1 MKPEFIFLIPFLP
14 LFGALINVL
23 FGSRLP
29 RRISTGLAVFG
40 IALSTV
46 MVLLL
51 WPYSG
56 GEGTEVR
63 LYTWFE
69 SGSLQVPLV
78 LLFDRLSASMAL
90 MVSGVSTLI
99 HVYCL
104 GYMRKENDHVRFFVL
119 LNLFVFAMLVIVLA
133 GDLLVLFL
141 GWEGVGFCSYAL
153 IGFWY
158 REEKNA
164 DAGQKA
170 FLMTRTADIF
180 LLIAILWLF
189 RIFGTLSITDITAR
203 PELIPAGAV
212 TPLVLLLLAGACGK
226 SAQLPFMSWLPDAMA
241 GPTPVS
247 ALIHAA
253 TMVTAGVY
261 LLCRLFPLVVLS
273 PEGMAAIALV
283 GVLSAFYA
291 ALCALAQDEIKKV
304 LAYSTMSQVGY
315 MFLGVGAG
323 TMSGAMFHLYTH
335 AFFKSLLF
343 LGAGCIILLTGE
355 NNIHRMDR
363 TARRNPLVFG
373 TFLIG
378 ALSLAGA
385 PLTSC
390 FFSKDSILLTVFSHT
405 APFYK
410 LLWVLGTLTALLTG
424 LYTFRLIYLVFWG
437 GERSSREAPAVPLSM
452 GVVLPLLAFLA
463 LFSGLMNIPAF
474 FGGSE
479 RFRRFLGDVDLVQ
492 VMASHKVELILTI
505 LAVAIFALG
514 WALAHGL
521 FRKNPAP
528 RDNAVSSL
536 FLHGFYGDQV
546 LDLFFLRPFRGLANF
561 WNRVAEQL
569 ILDGF
574 FTGLGKMT
582 IASGEVVRRM
592 QTGRLSTYLGSFAW
606 GLVFLVAYF
615 LWCVLRIK

>member
-1 MKPEFIFLIPFLP
+1 MKPEFIFLIPLLP

-23 FGSRLP
+23 FGSHLP
-29 RRISTGLAVFG
+29 RRISSGLAVVG
-40 IALSTV
+40 VVLSTV
-46 MVLLL
+46 MVLVL

-56 GEGTEVR
+56 GEGTQVQ

-90 MVSGVSTLI
+90 MVSGVSSLI
-99 HVYCL
+99 HFYCL
-104 GYMRKENDHVRFFVL
+104 GYMRKENDHVRFFAL

-170 FLMTRTADIF
+170 FLMTRAADIF

-189 RIFGTLSITDITAR
+189 RIFGTLSITDITAHL
-203 PELIPAGAV
+203 ELIPAGVV

-291 ALCALAQDEIKKV
+291 ALCALAQNEIKRV

-315 MFLGVGAG
+315 MFLAVGAG

-343 LGAGCIILLTGE
+343 LGAGGIILLTGE

-363 TARRNPLVFG
+363 TARRNPLIFG

-390 FFSKDSILLTVFSHT
+390 FFSKDSILLTVFSQGST
-405 APFYK
+405 FYK
-410 LLWVLGTLTALLTG
+410 LLWILATFTALLTG
-424 LYTFRLIYLVFWG
+424 LYTFRLIYLLFWG
-437 GERSSREAPAVPLSM
+437 GEKPSRQAPAFPLSM
-452 GVVLPLLAFLA
+452 GVVLPILAFLV
-463 LFSGLMNIPAF
+463 LFSGLLNIPAF
-474 FGGSE
+474 FGGEE
-479 RFRRFLGDVDLVQ
+479 RFRRFLGDLDLVQ
-492 VMASHKVELILTI
+492 VMASHKAELIVTV
-505 LAVAIFALG
+505 LAVAIFALE

-521 FRKNPAP
+521 FRKRPAP
-528 RDNAVSSL
+528 RDNVASSFL
-536 FLHGFYGDQV
+536 LHGFYVDRL
-546 LDLFFLRPFRGLANF
+546 LDFFLLRPFRGLAKF

-574 FTGLGKMT
+574 FAGLGKIT
-582 IASGEVVRRM
+582 IASGSVVRRM

-606 GLVFLVAYF
+606 GLLFLVGYF
-615 LWCVLRIK
+615 LWRVLRI

>member
-1 MKPEFIFLIPFLP
+1 MKPELIFLIPFLP

-29 RRISTGLAVFG
+29 RRVSSGLAVAG
-40 IALSTV
+40 VALSTV
-46 MVLLL
+46 MVLAL
-51 WPYSG
+51 WPHAG
-56 GEGTEVR
+56 GEGMEVR

-69 SGSLQVPLV
+69 SGSLSVPLV

-99 HVYCL
+99 HFYCL
-104 GYMRKENDHVRFFVL
+104 GYMRKEEDHIRFFVL

-164 DAGQKA
+164 DAGRKA
-170 FLMTRTADIF
+170 FLMTRAADVF
-180 LLIAILWLF
+180 LLMAILWLF
-189 RIFGTLSITDITAR
+189 RIFGTLSITDISAR
-203 PELIPAGAV
+203 ADLIPAGMV

-261 LLCRLFPLVVLS
+261 LLCRLFPLVALS

-283 GVLSAFYA
+283 GILSAFYA
-291 ALCALAQDEIKKV
+291 ALCALAQDEIKRV

-335 AFFKSLLF
+335 SFFKSLLF
-343 LGAGCIILLTGE
+343 LGAGCVILLCSE
-355 NNIHRMDR
+355 NNIFRMDR
-363 TARRNPLVFG
+363 SARRNPIVFG
-373 TFLIG
+373 TFLVG

-390 FFSKDSILLTVFSHT
+390 FFSKDSILLTVFSQGSF
-405 APFYK
+405 FYK
-410 LLWVLGTLTALLTG
+410 ALWALGTFTALLTA

-437 GERSSREAPAVPLSM
+437 EESPSGKAPPVPFSM
-452 GVVLPLLAFLA
+452 NVVLPVLAFLA
-463 LFSGLMNIPAF
+463 LFSGLLNIPAI

-492 VMASHKVELILTI
+492 VIVSHKEEIILIAI
-505 LAVAIFALG
+505 AVAIFALG

-521 FRKNPAP
+521 FRKHPAP
-528 RDNAVSSL
+528 RENAVSIF
-536 FLHGFYGDQV
+536 FLRGFYFDQLV
-546 LDLFFLRPFRGLANF
+546 DFFLLRPFRALANF
-561 WNRVAEQL
+561 WNRITEQL
-569 ILDGF
+569 ILEGF
-574 FTGLGKMT
+574 FGGLGK
-582 IASGEVVRRM
+582 IILASGKGVRRM

-606 GLVFLVAYF
+606 GLLFLVGYF
-615 LWCVLRIK
+615 LWIILRV